1 MNEFRLDQK
10 WISTAEPE
18 LGMGRVTE
26 VSTRTVSLRYDRVS
40 EDRTY
45 ASQKAPL
52 VRVRFNIGD
61 LVTNNADITISVT
74 SIEDKDDLLTYI
86 GPIQGATEDQT
97 LCTIHETAL
106 DPNVIQQARRPT
118 ADSSVG

>member
-52 VRVRFNIGD
+52 VRVKFNIGD
-61 LVTNNADITISVT
+61 LVTSNADITISVT
-74 SIEDKDDLLTYI
+74 SIEDKDDLLT
-86 GPIQGATEDQT
+86 
-97 LCTIHETAL
+97 
-106 DPNVIQQARRPT
+106 
-118 ADSSVG
+118 